1 LNGYDG
7 SVRGRILDIG
17 HGTTKDGPGW
27 RSIVYFMGCN
37 FRCPWCASPQ
47 TIESTTQLL
56 VHSDLEKYPDRNAA
70 ACPYGAVTVDG
81 EKTRTDRAFCRKC
94 VTFDCV
100 EKCIDGSREY
110 AGKEVGVAEII
121 SELLKYRRFHRE
133 YGVTISGGE
142 PTVQWGFFI
151 ELLKACKQEG
161 FHTAVETNGSSDKLV
176 EALEYLD
183 LVICDLKHFDSKR
196 HKELT
201 GCSNELVIQNIQSI
215 AKSKKPV
222 WIRIPVIPG
231 VTDGENLDNSA
242 EFLSRLEGDLKV
254 EIIGYHR
261 LGLHTWE
268 ALGREYAL
276 KDIVPY
282 SETEL
287 EEIREKFKSYGLDV
301 IKT

>member
-1 LNGYDG
+1 
-7 SVRGRILDIG
+7 
-17 HGTTKDGPGW
+17 
-27 RSIVYFMGCN
+27 
-37 FRCPWCASPQ
+37 
-47 TIESTTQLL
+47 
-56 VHSDLEKYPDRNAA
+56 
-70 ACPYGAVTVDG
+70 
-81 EKTRTDRAFCRKC
+81 
-94 VTFDCV
+94 
-100 EKCIDGSREY
+100 
-110 AGKEVGVAEII
+110 
-121 SELLKYRRFHRE
+121 
-133 YGVTISGGE
+133 
-142 PTVQWGFFI
+142 
-151 ELLKACKQEG
+151 LLKACKQEG